1 MIKNEKMADKCDF
14 RKGEVIILN
23 KPLEWT
29 SFDLVN
35 KVRYMLKKKYNIKKI
50 KVGHAGTLDPLATGL
65 MILCTGKKTKEI
77 EKYQAA
83 HKEYIATLKFGAV
96 TPSFDAET
104 EENYFFETNHI
115 TKELIES
122 KLKEF
127 TGEIMQRPP
136 IFSAKKINGQ
146 RAYQLARKGEEIEVR
161 KNPVHVF
168 SIDIIS
174 DWSTFP
180 ELKLRIKCGKGTYIR
195 SIANDL
201 GKAVNSGAYLTA
213 LKRTGIGDY
222 KLEQAETIE
231 KLQKRIDEL
240 EIENT

>member
-136 IFSAKKINGQ
+136 IFSAKKIT
-146 RAYQLARKGEEIEVR
+146 
-161 KNPVHVF
+161 
-168 SIDIIS
+168 D
-174 DWSTFP
+174 
-180 ELKLRIKCGKGTYIR
+180 
-195 SIANDL
+195 
-201 GKAVNSGAYLTA
+201 
-213 LKRTGIGDY
+213 
-222 KLEQAETIE
+222 
-231 KLQKRIDEL
+231 
-240 EIENT
+240 